1 MKSNLNE
8 GMPSAHSAGHKDPSG
23 LLSADME
30 SMPIPDQGWSA
41 MGEIPGLDSG
51 DGANMKS
58 ASGSQVDFAGSSMP
72 GEPFSTDM
80 SGKADLELPLNVLMS
95 ADEPMGPRTGAGL
108 RSAVGEDFPLNT
120 K

>member
-1 MKSNLNE
+1 MKNLND
-8 GMPSAHSAGHKDPSG
+8 GMPSAHSPGHKDPSG
-23 LLSADME
+23 LISADDMGG
-30 SMPIPDQGWSA
+30 PLPNQGWTA
-41 MGEIPGLDSG
+41 TGEIPGIDPG

-58 ASGSQVDFAGSSMP
+58 ASGSMVDFAGSSMP

-95 ADEPMGPRTGAGL
+95 ADEPMGPTTGAGL